1 MDESHSDG
9 FFIKI
14 SLIAQKAFVSQP
26 AWPYLPS
33 KSALAPKLQLHS
45 NINFIH
51 NSMISGVTR
60 PRCFQFSV
68 NPESPGRKLWSKQ
81 RHNNNKHTVCFLLEV
96 RGQERSDGVLQTVHL
111 RYSGGEKAARC
122 LEAEWLRWVCAR
134 ARVAG
139 RTLPGRA
146 RTAAPYP
153 PTPLSLLSSPHK
165 FRQRALNQQHPLQ
178 SDLRSLQSQQSR
190 GVQPLSCGT
199 LTRKKRL
206 HVWLRYTLW
215 KMP

>member
-1 MDESHSDG
+1 MPGSR
-9 FFIKI
+9 
-14 SLIAQKAFVSQP
+14 
-26 AWPYLPS
+26 
-33 KSALAPKLQLHS
+33 
-45 NINFIH
+45 
-51 NSMISGVTR
+51 VT
-60 PRCFQFSV
+60 PMSV
-68 NPESPGRKLWSKQ
+68 R
-81 RHNNNKHTVCFLLEV
+81 
-96 RGQERSDGVLQTVHL
+96 
-111 RYSGGEKAARC
+111 
-122 LEAEWLRWVCAR
+122 AR